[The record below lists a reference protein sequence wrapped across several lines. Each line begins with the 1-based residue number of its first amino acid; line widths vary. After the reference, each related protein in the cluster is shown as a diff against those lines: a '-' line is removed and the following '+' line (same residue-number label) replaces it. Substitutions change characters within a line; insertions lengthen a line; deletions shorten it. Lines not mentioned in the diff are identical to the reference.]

1 MALERAQECEE
12 AAEDGLTEVLRLTVR
27 HREFHRRLELL
38 LLAWRRLLEELLRH
52 VWLLRAVSEFNFQ
65 LALRLTR
72 HLVFT
77 IALAI
82 LHCALRSWSRNIKLL
97 GGCLG
102 TGLLVVS

>member
-1 MALERAQECEE
+1 MTLECAQECEE
-12 AAEDGLTEVLRLTVR
+12 AAEDGLTKVLRLTVR
-27 HREFHRRLELL
+27 HCEFHRRLELL
-38 LLAWRRLLEELLRH
+38 LLAWRRFLEELLSH

-82 LHCALRSWSRNIKLL
+82 LHCALRSWSRNTKLL
-97 GGCLG
+97 GGRLG
-102 TGLLVVS
+102 AGLLVVS